1 MPSSTPTNRPEDLI
15 ARLGSADGEA
25 KLKSLRELKNQI
37 IGNRTKKLSY
47 AKLGAVPAVVS
58 ILATA
63 IDGGDSSL
71 ILQSAAT
78 IGSFACGVDAGVRAV
93 LNSGAISLLLQ
104 LLSHS
109 NDKILDAGARSLKM
123 IYQSKLAPKYDFLQ
137 KENSSF
143 VYSLLN
149 GENEN
154 VTGLGASIISHS
166 CQTTAD
172 QKVLCEAGVL
182 RKLQNL
188 LEGSIN
194 QRDASLEALA
204 MIMKNNDE
212 VISEFVEADGGKTLQ
227 VVTELIRDK
236 FPRTRLL
243 ACMCLAEIWNI
254 SPGHVQDAVL
264 RTKLIYTLLEL
275 LDEHNQVGDEAPF
288 ALVNLLLQEDIQKLA
303 FETGAIEKLC
313 FHLQKDQLQVKRFRG
328 VLLALAEL
336 CSKLEICRSRLM
348 SLQVLKFIIDALSHD
363 SSEVRNAAC
372 ICLRSVS
379 RSVKSLSAGRFMNET
394 TLIPLLRLLNDSS
407 LDVQIAAL
415 NTISN
420 VVVDFASHKSTF
432 VQCGGVKQLV
442 QLSKSMDSDI
452 RLHAVRALRN
462 LIFLTDYRAKL
473 GIFSELTTSTL
484 SSLISDSDP
493 SVQEQALGF
502 VCNLVDGC
510 ADSIEFVFFED
521 ALLLSNIGR
530 QLHNSSKVEI
540 CIQGMYA
547 LANIAAGN
555 DCQKEA
561 TMDLLIPLSSQGQF
575 TIINFLQSNDNSLR
589 TATVWFVVNLIMPC
603 NTAACSRVVRIRDAG
618 IYSQI
623 KSMVCDSCL
632 DVKLRVKTALQ
643 LFYMIDKDC

>member
-63 IDGGDSSL
+63 IDGEDSAL
-71 ILQSAAT
+71 ILQSAAS

-93 LNSGAISLLLQ
+93 LNSGAVTLLLR

-109 NDKILDAGARSLKM
+109 NDKIVDAGARSLKM
-123 IYQSKLAPKYDFLQ
+123 IYQSNLAPKYDFLQ
-137 KENSSF
+137 RENSKF
-143 VYSLLN
+143 VISLLN

-154 VTGLGASIISHS
+154 VTGLGASIIAHS

-188 LEGSIN
+188 LEGSVN

-204 MIMKNNDE
+204 MIMKNNSD
-212 VISEFVEADGGKTLQ
+212 VILEFVEADGGKTLR

-236 FPRTRLL
+236 YPRTKLL
-243 ACMCLAEIWNI
+243 VCICLAEIWNI
-254 SPGHVQDAVL
+254 SPGHVQDVVL
-264 RTKLIYTLLEL
+264 RTKLIHTLLEL
-275 LDEHNQVGDEAPF
+275 LDENGQVGDEAPF

-313 FHLQKDQLQVKRFRG
+313 FHLQKDQLQAKRFRG
-328 VLLALAEL
+328 ILLALAEL
-336 CSKLEICRSRLM
+336 CSKLEICRSKLM
-348 SLQVLKFIIDALSHD
+348 SLQALKFIIDALSHD
-363 SSEVRNAAC
+363 SSEVRSAAC

-379 RSVKSLSAGRFMNET
+379 RSVKNLSAGRFMNET
-394 TLIPLLRLLNDSS
+394 TLIPLLQLLNDSCN
-407 LDVQIAAL
+407 DVQVAAL
-415 NTISN
+415 STISN
-420 VVVDFASHKSTF
+420 VVVDFASQKSTF
-432 VQCGGVKQLV
+432 VQYGGVKQLV

-452 RLHAVRALRN
+452 RLHAMWALRN
-462 LIFLTDYRAKL
+462 LVFLADYKAKL
-473 GIFSELTTSTL
+473 AIFSELTTSTL
-484 SSLISDSDP
+484 SSLVSDSDP

-510 ADSIEFVFFED
+510 ADSIQLMFFED

-530 QLHNSSKVEI
+530 QLRNSSKVEV

-547 LANIAAGN
+547 LNNIAAGN

-561 TMDLLIPLSSQGQF
+561 AMDLLIPPNGHEQS
-575 TIINFLQSNDNSLR
+575 IVINFLQSSDSRLR
-589 TATVWFVVNLIMPC
+589 TATVWFLENLTLPC
-603 NTAACSRVVRIRDAG
+603 SSAACSRVARIRDAG

-623 KSMVCDSCL
+623 KSMVNDPCL
-632 DVKLRVKTALQ
+632 DVKLRVRTALGQ
-643 LFYMIDKDC
+643 LMI